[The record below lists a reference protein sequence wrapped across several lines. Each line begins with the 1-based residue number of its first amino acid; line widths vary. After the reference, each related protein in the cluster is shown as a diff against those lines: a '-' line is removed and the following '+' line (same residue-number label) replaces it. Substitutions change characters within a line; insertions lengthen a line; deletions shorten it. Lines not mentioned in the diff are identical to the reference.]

1 MSYNVITCAF
11 FLLLS
16 PRGIVN
22 RFLSHFSSSRKFSNY
37 GFTFRSS
44 GGRARFSLFYFW
56 LMNIYS
62 GYRIIRHRV
71 IRHLYRL
78 HLSHYVYCFL
88 SLFSYLWLSY
98 LVHISQ
104 PLMQDAHTKKA
115 SPRGFSTS
123 ILSYLCPS
131 LFFCDIMMTSY
142 YEDEMCSNWYY
153 LLCCYPPVDPA
164 NLYIKLF
171 IFIIHYYIFHS
182 MKTFACK

>member
-1 MSYNVITCAF
+1 VLSIVLLCHTYVITCAF

-16 PRGIVN
+16 PRGIVD
-22 RFLSHFSSSRKFSNY
+22 RSLSHFSSSRKFSNFA
-37 GFTFRSS
+37 FTFRSS
-44 GGRARFSLFYFW
+44 EEWARFSLFYFW
-56 LMNIYS
+56 LMSIYS
-62 GYRIIRHRV
+62 GYRIIRHRLIRHRV
-71 IRHLYRL
+71 IRHLYRQ

-131 LFFCDIMMTSY
+131 LFFYDVTMTSY

-153 LLCCYPPVDPA
+153 LSL
-164 NLYIKLF
+164 L
-171 IFIIHYYIFHS
+171 
-182 MKTFACK
+182 